1 MPKSKQEM
9 QGMRWK
15 RNEMG
20 KKSENKESF
29 AQGKAKGWAKA
40 SVKGK
45 ILPKSKKKMQGM
57 RWKRNEMGK
66 KSGNKETFA
75 QGKAKEKENN
85 SIGNNSI
92 GNNAIWFYLWC
103 RYR

>member
-45 ILPKSKKKMQGM
+45 IMPKSKQEMQGM

-66 KSGNKETFA
+66 KSENKESLP
-75 QGKAKEKENN
+75 KEKQK
-85 SIGNNSI
+85 G
-92 GNNAIWFYLWC
+92 GQKQA
-103 RYR
+103 